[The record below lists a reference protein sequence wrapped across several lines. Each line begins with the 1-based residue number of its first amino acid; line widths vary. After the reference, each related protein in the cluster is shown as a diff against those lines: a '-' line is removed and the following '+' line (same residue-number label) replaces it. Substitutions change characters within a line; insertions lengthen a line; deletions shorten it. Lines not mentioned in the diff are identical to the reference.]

1 MAIIIALTNLTMK
14 SPYNRFRLPVYAF
27 FALLIGSSSC
37 VREGKTTE
45 THSPVE
51 TAIPVATVDTD
62 AAIPAPHILSLQA
75 AIPAKQPQ
83 PVAVM
88 ASSVADAETI
98 IARKQVPILC
108 YHQVRDWR
116 EKDSKQAKDYI
127 IPEERFKDHIKML
140 ADSGY
145 QTVLPDQLL
154 AYLTTGAPL
163 PEKPVILTFDDTS
176 LGQYTVAAP
185 ELEKYGFKGVFFI
198 MTVSLGRP
206 NYMTRA
212 QVKELSDKGHVM
224 GSHTWDHQNVKKY
237 QGQDWVTQVEKPS
250 RQLAEITGNPTEYFA
265 YPFGLWN
272 PAAIPELKQR
282 GMVAA
287 FQLADTRDPQDP
299 LHSIRRIIAS
309 GYWSSNSL
317 HRAMVNSF

>member
-1 MAIIIALTNLTMK
+1 MNY
-14 SPYNRFRLPVYAF
+14 PYSRLRLPIITF
-27 FALLIGSSSC
+27 LITFLVSLSSC
-37 VREGKTTE
+37 MQGGKTAE
-45 THSPVE
+45 AQSPVE
-51 TAIPVATVDTD
+51 AAIPVDSD
-62 AAIPAPHILSLQA
+62 AESNAIPAPDTLTLQA
-75 AIPAKQPQ
+75 AIPEQSSQP
-83 PVAVM
+83 PVLV
-88 ASSVADAETI
+88 ASSIADAETI

-127 IPEERFKDHIKML
+127 IPEERFKEHIKML

-145 QTVLPDQLL
+145 QTVLPDQLM

-163 PEKPVILTFDDTS
+163 PEKPVMLTFDDTS

-206 NYMTRA
+206 NYMSKA
-212 QVKELSDKGHVM
+212 QVKELSDRGHVI

-250 RQLAEITGNPTEYFA
+250 RQLTEITGKPTEYFA

-272 PAAIPELKQR
+272 PKAIPELKQR
-282 GMVAA
+282 GMAGA
-287 FQLADTRDPQDP
+287 FQLAGKRDPQDP

-309 GYWSSNSL
+309 GYWSAPSL
-317 HRAMVNSF
+317 QRAMINSF